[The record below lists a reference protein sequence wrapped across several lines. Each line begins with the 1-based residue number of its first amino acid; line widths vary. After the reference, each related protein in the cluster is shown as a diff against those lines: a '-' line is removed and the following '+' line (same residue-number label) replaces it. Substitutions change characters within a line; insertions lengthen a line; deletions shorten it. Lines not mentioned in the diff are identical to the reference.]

1 MGWDVAVVDSASG
14 SRRHLQIALAAAGYN
29 VVGWSNAG
37 AARAELG
44 VSPPRMLVSELLM
57 DGMDGFDLLS
67 WAREQWG
74 QSVELLA
81 VTGMAWGHVN
91 LGQMVRERFGARFLS
106 KPFLRSE
113 LVKVVQEAIG
123 PASAPAVSLPPEWRI
138 GVAESQRAERFAEEY
153 ERHLVRLG
161 SYRGRC
167 SVRARAE
174 CTVQLNQQGQWV
186 QRTVGNLSAGGLFI
200 ESDTPQ
206 EPDQVLEIALGI
218 PSLERTFRTRARV
231 AYRVPPDRV
240 TRGERP
246 GFGVEFLDLS
256 DVDRRI
262 IRAYVLD
269 QREEEEAEEAPVA
282 VDGRKAHSWILLL
295 GVGTQQL
302 LGRPGFL
309 HRRGFELAS
318 APTVEDA
325 EELARVRKPAL
336 CIAHERGLRPDP
348 PRLLAR
354 LGRLVE
360 SASCIVVLGPTT
372 LSSLLAA
379 GLCGAVL
386 RPDTPTALLN
396 DEIRQRLGIAER
408 EAFRVPYPAPARVS
422 AAGQLFETEMVDI
435 SVGGM
440 LLRAPHSL
448 AVGTEVEVTFDLPE
462 NRGLVVRGSVVRN
475 ERQRAEPG
483 GRSGLAFLDVD
494 PAARTAIRRFV
505 QSHVPFRDYF
515 VWLKRALFE

>member
-1 MGWDVAVVDSASG
+1 
-14 SRRHLQIALAAAGYN
+14 
-29 VVGWSNAG
+29 
-37 AARAELG
+37 
-44 VSPPRMLVSELLM
+44 VSS
-57 DGMDGFDLLS
+57 
-67 WAREQWG
+67 
-74 QSVELLA
+74 
-81 VTGMAWGHVN
+81 
-91 LGQMVRERFGARFLS
+91 
-106 KPFLRSE
+106 
-113 LVKVVQEAIG
+113 
-123 PASAPAVSLPPEWRI
+123 
-138 GVAESQRAERFAEEY
+138 
-153 ERHLVRLG
+153 
-161 SYRGRC
+161 
-167 SVRARAE
+167 
-174 CTVQLNQQGQWV
+174 
-186 QRTVGNLSAGGLFI
+186 GGLFI
-200 ESDTPQ
+200 ESDAPR
-206 EPDQVLEIALGI
+206 EPDQVLEIALVI
-218 PSLERTFRTRARV
+218 PSLERTFRTQARV

-256 DVDRRI
+256 EGDRRI
-262 IRAYVLD
+262 IGAYVLD
-269 QREEEEAEEAPVA
+269 QREEEEAEEAPA
-282 VDGRKAHSWILLL
+282 EAASPRKAHSWILLL
-295 GVGTQQL
+295 GVGPQQL

-309 HRRGFELAS
+309 HRRGFELIS

-336 CIAHERGLRPDP
+336 CIAHERALRPDP

-360 SASCIVVLGPTT
+360 SASCVVVLGPTT

-422 AAGQLFETEMVDI
+422 AGGQAFDTEVVDI

-440 LLRAPHSL
+440 LLRAPQSL
-448 AVGTEVEVTFDLPE
+448 GVGTEVEVTFDLPE